1 MQDAGHDA
9 LFSAEY
15 ERELER
21 WLRRRFAWML
31 GATIVWELI
40 SLGGTLLGL
49 LAMRTGKAIA
59 TVETDAPAPVE
70 VNLTPEA
77 FGLTPLSVAIAS
89 VSTLLILAITVH
101 AWRVVRPRLVTS
113 EQTLRAAYWFIVQIG
128 GITFISDCI
137 LLLSVP
143 QFPITGV
150 GSLVFFHFFSS
161 LFLPWSPRESMRPI
175 YPLISLFLLELVILR
190 GTDRI
195 TSVDIVLQILA
206 IPVALLP
213 GLLVCWMRLRRHR
226 KSFDRQMMAR
236 GFFAMRKELSQARA
250 VQSALFPRTVRT
262 AELEFDYAYLPA
274 NEVGGDFVHASIDE
288 KGRLDVVLMDVTGH
302 GMASALTVAR
312 LSGEVER
319 LLAEDPDISPGQVL
333 RALNRY
339 AHLTLAKHNVYLTAL
354 ALQADPAT
362 GEVRYANAG
371 HPPMWVRRGNGAVE
385 RFDAT
390 TWLLGATG
398 DAVFEPGEEALR
410 LDPADVLV
418 MITDGVHEAPDRRG
432 AQFGLE
438 RVTEALAARS
448 VPERW
453 AAHLAGLADA
463 WRGKIGDDDVLVG
476 TIRCPAAKAPL
487 PRARSL
493 AEDIEMGIA
502 MGLDATT
509 VERIEPK
516 HGVAVDGHAPGGHA
530 AGGTA

>member
-1 MQDAGHDA
+1 MQEAGNDA

-31 GATIVWELI
+31 GATFVWELI
-40 SLGGTLLGL
+40 SLAGTLLGL
-49 LAMRTGKAIA
+49 LAVRTGNAGA
-59 TVETDAPAPVE
+59 AGGPDPAADVQAE
-70 VNLTPEA
+70 MEA
-77 FGLTPLSVAIAS
+77 VGLSPFSVAIVALG
-89 VSTLLILAITVH
+89 TLVILGVTVH
-101 AWRVVRPRLVTS
+101 AWRTVRPRLVAR
-113 EQTLRAAYWFIVQIG
+113 EQTLRAAYWLIVQVG
-128 GITFISDCI
+128 GITFLTDCI
-137 LLLSVP
+137 LLLAVP
-143 QFPITGV
+143 QIPVTGV

-161 LFLPWSPRESMRPI
+161 VFMPWSPRESLRPM
-175 YPLISLFLLELVILR
+175 YLLISMFLLELVILR

-195 TSVDIVLQILA
+195 TSVEIVLQILA

-213 GLLVCWMRLRRHR
+213 GLLVCWLRLQRHR
-226 KSFDRQMMAR
+226 KSFDRKMMAR
-236 GFFAMRKELSQARA
+236 GYFAMRKELSQARA
-250 VQSALFPRTVRT
+250 VQSALFPRPIRS

-354 ALQADPAT
+354 ALQADPVT

-371 HPPMWVRRGNGAVE
+371 HPPMWVRRGNGTVE

-398 DAVFEPGEEALR
+398 DGAFEPGEEALR

-418 MITDGVHEAPDRRG
+418 MITDGVHEAPDRTG
-432 AQFGLE
+432 EQFGIE
-438 RVTEALAARS
+438 RVTETLAARA

-453 AAHLAGLADA
+453 AAHLAGLADT
-463 WRGKIGDDDVLVG
+463 WRGRIGDDDVLVG

-493 AEDIEMGIA
+493 AEDIDMGIA
-502 MGLDATT
+502 MGLDGAT

-516 HGVAVDGHAPGGHA
+516 HGMAVDGHA

>member
-1 MQDAGHDA
+1 MPMQEAGSDA

-21 WLRRRFAWML
+21 WHRRRFAWLL
-31 GATIVWELI
+31 GATFVWEAI
-40 SLGGTLLGL
+40 SLAGTLVGL
-49 LAMRTGKAIA
+49 LAMRAGHAA
-59 TVETDAPAPVE
+59 TAAPADAAAE
-70 VNLTPEA
+70 VDPEA
-77 FGLTPLSVAIAS
+77 VGLTPLSAAIAT
-89 VSTLLILAITVH
+89 VGTLLILAITAN
-101 AWRVVRPRLVTS
+101 AWRRVRPALVTR
-113 EQTLRAAYWFIVQIG
+113 EQTLRAANWLIVQIG
-128 GITFISDCI
+128 AVSFLSECV
-137 LLLSVP
+137 LLLAVP
-143 QFPITGV
+143 RFPVTGV

-161 LFLPWSPRESMRPI
+161 VFMPWSPRESLRPM
-175 YPLISLFLLELVILR
+175 YPLISLFLLELVVLR

-195 TSVDIVLQILA
+195 TSEQIVLQILA
-206 IPVALLP
+206 VPFALLP
-213 GLLVCWMRLRRHR
+213 GLLVCWLRLRRHR
-226 KSFDRQMMAR
+226 RSFDRKMMAR
-236 GFFAMRKELSQARA
+236 GYFAMRKELSQARA
-250 VQSALFPRTVRT
+250 VQSALFPRTIRT
-262 AELEFDYAYLPA
+262 PELEFDYAYLPA
-274 NEVGGDFVHASIDE
+274 NEVGGDFVHASVDA

-319 LLAEDPDISPGQVL
+319 LLAEDPDIAPGQVL

-339 AHLTLAKHNVYLTAL
+339 AHLTLARHNVYLTAL

-371 HPPMWVRRGNGAVE
+371 HPPMWVRRGSGTVE

-398 DAVFEPGEEALR
+398 DGAFDPGESALR

-418 MITDGVHEAPDRRG
+418 MVTDGVHEAPDRAG
-432 AQFGLE
+432 AQFGIE
-438 RVTEALAARS
+438 RITETLGARTA
-448 VPERW
+448 PERW

-463 WRGKIGDDDVLVG
+463 WRGRIGDDDVLVG

-493 AEDIEMGIA
+493 AEDIEMGIT
-502 MGLDATT
+502 MGLDGAT

-516 HGVAVDGHAPGGHA
+516 LGVAADGHA